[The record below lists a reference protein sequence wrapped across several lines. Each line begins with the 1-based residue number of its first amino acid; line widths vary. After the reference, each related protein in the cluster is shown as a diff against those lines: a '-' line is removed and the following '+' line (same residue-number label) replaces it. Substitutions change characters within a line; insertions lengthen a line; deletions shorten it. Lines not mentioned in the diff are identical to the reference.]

1 MGFSHSN
8 ILRSIINHACLRF
21 PGLASNKHD
30 VSDRVSPNSLKR
42 AENPNKTGRK
52 RKVFVI
58 FGGNTSERQVSLMS
72 GTNVWLNLKADGNVR
87 LHITIFLR
95 LMTFSYDLTTSLNI
109 FFFFGQRLWISELL
123 KIQKR
128 KKKIFFHRI
137 TVFFL
142 LLTD

>member
-30 VSDRVSPNSLKR
+30 VSDHVSPNSLKR

-95 LMTFSYDLTTSLNI
+95 LMTFSYDLTTSLNFL
-109 FFFFGQRLWISELL
+109 FFLGPSVFEFQNCSKYKKG
-123 KIQKR
+123 R
-128 KKKIFFHRI
+128 KKYSF
-137 TVFFL
+137 TGL
-142 LLTD
+142 LYSFYY